1 MSDEKKT
8 PIGEKKPLVENKDL
22 PPITESKPMP
32 QVKPPKPEPKKPVE

>member
-1 MSDEKKT
+1 MSDEKKI
-8 PIGEKKPLVENKDL
+8 PIGKKKPLVENKDL